1 MVSKFMLPLAGLVA
15 VKRPGVGHPAG
26 MDVVC
31 GPPAVES
38 AGEESGVIIWSP
50 PAVQSA
56 GEESGVIIWSPP
68 AVQSAGEES

>member
-1 MVSKFMLPLAGLVA
+1 MVSKFMIQLSSLVA
-15 VKRPGVGHPAG
+15 VKWPGVGHPAG
-26 MDVVC
+26 MEVGC
-31 GPPAVES
+31 GPPAVQS

-68 AVQSAGEES
+68 MGQ